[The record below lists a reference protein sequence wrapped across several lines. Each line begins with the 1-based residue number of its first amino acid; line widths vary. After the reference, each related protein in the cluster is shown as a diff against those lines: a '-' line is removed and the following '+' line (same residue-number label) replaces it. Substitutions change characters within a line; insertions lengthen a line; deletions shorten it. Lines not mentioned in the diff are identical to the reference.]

1 MVIKSYSKINLSL
14 KVNYK
19 SKNGL
24 HDIQS
29 IYCLINLFDRIK
41 INKIK
46 RSKDEIMF
54 KGPFAKFIR
63 NKNNSVLI
71 LLTMLRKLN
80 LISDYYSIIITKNIP
95 VFSGLGGGTSNAA
108 FILKYLLKNKVNN
121 NLLNNLE
128 GKIGSDLKLFFKK
141 QGFLKNLNTII
152 ELSKKQ
158 NFYFALMQPKVRCST
173 KEIYSRVKIFS
184 KKEEFNNSSTR
195 STNKFLDYLA
205 RNRNDLQFIVEK
217 KYPIIRKILSDISK
231 EKGCRFS
238 RMSGSGSVC
247 YGLFNDQIFAKK
259 AINKLKKKY
268 PNFWFSMAK
277 TV

>member
-46 RSKDEIMF
+46 RRKDEIIF
-54 KGPFAKFIR
+54 KGPFAKFIQ

-71 LLTMLRKLN
+71 LLTILRKLN

-128 GKIGSDLKLFFKK
+128 EKIGSDLKLFFKK

-173 KEIYSRVKIFS
+173 KEIYSRVKTFS

-217 KYPIIRKILSDISK
+217 KYPIIRKILTDISK
-231 EKGCRFS
+231 ERGCHFS

-247 YGLFNDQIFAKK
+247 YGLFNNQIFAKK
-259 AINKLKKKY
+259 ALNKLKKKY